1 MSGPRVSCSTR
12 PLHASHLPSLP
23 TVASLGFG
31 SVDDGFNDEV
41 MMVFRWL
48 LMVIVIANGGYN
60 DGE

>member
-41 MMVFRWL
+41 MMVSD
-48 LMVIVIANGGYN
+48 GY
-60 DGE
+60 